1 MHRLGRRA
9 ALLAAPALLTGR
21 GIQAQEVWPSRPV
34 TLIVPWAP
42 GGSNDVAARLLA
54 PALEARFGQP
64 FVVEIGPAAAA
75 ASAWGRRY
83 GPGRMAR
90 RCSSPPPPTTSS
102 TR

>member
-9 ALLAAPALLTGR
+9 ALLAVPTLLLGTGTR
-21 GIQAQEVWPSRPV
+21 AEEAWPSRPV

-64 FVVEIGPAAAA
+64 FVVENRPGGGGTIGAQEVARAAPDGTTLLVDAA
-75 ASAWGRRY
+75 N
-83 GPGRMAR
+83 
-90 RCSSPPPPTTSS
+90 
-102 TR
+102 